1 MRMNIDYPA
10 TIIKLRAILDLS
22 QAALAELL
30 GVSFTSVNRWEN
42 GKYEPTRLVK
52 EKIRL
57 ICEQNNIHMEVVKTM
72 TNKRQIDA
80 LWDDNPIIMP
90 TQALI

>member
-1 MRMNIDYPA
+1 MDIDYPA

-22 QAALAELL
+22 QAALAKLL

-57 ICEQNNIHMEVVKTM
+57 ICEQNNIQMEIVK
-72 TNKRQIDA
+72 Q
-80 LWDDNPIIMP
+80 
-90 TQALI
+90 

>member
-1 MRMNIDYPA
+1 MNIDYPA

-30 GVSFTSVNRWEN
+30 GVSFTSVNRWKN
-42 GKYEPTRLVK
+42 SKYEPTRLVK

-57 ICEQNNIHMEVVKTM
+57 ICEQNNIQMEVVKQW
-72 TNKRQIDA
+72 QIKDR
-80 LWDDNPIIMP
+80 
-90 TQALI
+90 

>member
-1 MRMNIDYPA
+1 MNIDYPA

-42 GKYEPTRLVK
+42 GKYEPTKLVK

-57 ICEQNNIHMEVVKTM
+57 ICVQNNIQMEVVK
-72 TNKRQIDA
+72 Q
-80 LWDDNPIIMP
+80 
-90 TQALI
+90 

>member
-1 MRMNIDYPA
+1 MNIDYPA

-22 QAALAELL
+22 QAALAKLL

-57 ICEQNNIHMEVVKTM
+57 ICEQNNIQIEVVK
-72 TNKRQIDA
+72 Q
-80 LWDDNPIIMP
+80 
-90 TQALI
+90 

>member
-1 MRMNIDYPA
+1 MNIDYPA
-10 TIIKLRAILDLS
+10 TIIKLRAILNLS

-57 ICEQNNIHMEVVKTM
+57 ICQENSIQMEESK
-72 TNKRQIDA
+72 K
-80 LWDDNPIIMP
+80 
-90 TQALI
+90 

>member
-1 MRMNIDYPA
+1 MNIDYSA

-57 ICEQNNIHMEVVKTM
+57 ICEQNDIQMEVKG
-72 TNKRQIDA
+72 NGKI
-80 LWDDNPIIMP
+80 
-90 TQALI
+90 